1 MTYAPLH
8 LGDAGVLRPGR
19 LRWLRALG
27 WMGALLGAVILMLAL
42 PALLGKAVALEQP
55 ARRTTAMIAVVL
67 AYLAYAGLVRRGER
81 RAPSEVALR
90 PFYRE
95 FGIGVA
101 VGLGMFALVFTL
113 LRVAGAYTL
122 APGVWTDWGADLIR
136 DVSTGLVEELL
147 LRLILF
153 RLLMRAAGL
162 WPALIGSA
170 LLFGVLHLVNP
181 NSTLVAAVA
190 IAVEA
195 GLMLAAFYLLTG
207 RIWMSVGVHAAWN
220 FAQGAIFGARVSG
233 NTDTGSLFVSAPASG
248 APDWLSGGAFGPEA
262 SLPAVLVG
270 LAVFAVVMR
279 RYLVAPGTHSTSA
292 APSSFTTRAAQ
303 NR

>member
-1 MTYAPLH
+1 
-8 LGDAGVLRPGR
+8 
-19 LRWLRALG
+19 
-27 WMGALLGAVILMLAL
+27 
-42 PALLGKAVALEQP
+42 
-55 ARRTTAMIAVVL
+55 MIAVVL
-67 AYLAYAGLVRRGER
+67 AYLAYAGLVRWGER
-81 RAPSEVALR
+81 RRATEVELA

-95 FGIGVA
+95 FGVGAAI
-101 VGLGMFALVFTL
+101 GLGMFALVFAV

-122 APGVWTDWGADLIR
+122 GPGVWTDWGADVIR

-162 WPALIGSA
+162 WPALVGSA
-170 LLFGVLHLVNP
+170 LLFGVLHLLNP
-181 NSTLVAAVA
+181 NSSLVAAVA

-195 GLMLAAFYLLTG
+195 GMMLAAFYLLTG

-233 NTDTGSLFVSAPASG
+233 HADTGSLFTSAPAAG

-262 SLPAVLVG
+262 SLPAAIVG
-270 LAVFAVVMR
+270 LAVFAAAMR
-279 RYLVAPGTHSTSA
+279 RYRVAPGTHSMSA